1 MRQSRGNIEEG
12 FRISDH
18 VFEDRYTTTLV
29 HNAQMEPR
37 SAVAAW
43 DGDKLTVYTPTGG
56 IARASLKTALIA
68 RVSAPSLSL
77 VPVPWALT

>member
-1 MRQSRGNIEEG
+1 MPSALQSRETMNS
-12 FRISDH
+12 R
-18 VFEDRYTTTLV
+18 T
-29 HNAQMEPR
+29 P
-37 SAVAAW
+37 AAPKVW
-43 DGDKLTVYTPTGG
+43 PKNDLLELTGG